1 MLVALAGLPG
11 TGKTTLAGYLAARLP
26 AVVLDKDRL
35 RACLFPP
42 GEVAYSAEQDDFVM
56 DVAYRVA
63 DQLFRSHRDR
73 HVLID
78 GRTFSRAYQV
88 ADLFGWAERIGVPVR
103 VIECVCADAVAEGR
117 LRRDTDRPGHP
128 AANRTVDLY
137 RSLKAQ
143 AEPLRVPRLVID
155 TGVGDPV
162 DCVGRA
168 LSYIR
173 GIG

>member
-1 MLVALAGLPG
+1 MLIALAGLPG
-11 TGKTTLAGYLAARLP
+11 TGKTAVAGHLAARLP
-26 AVVLDKDRL
+26 GIVLDKDRL

-42 GEVAYSAEQDDFVM
+42 SEIAYSADQDDFVM

-63 DQLFRSHRDR
+63 DQLFRGNRDR
-73 HVLID
+73 YVLID
-78 GRTFSRAYQV
+78 GRTFTKEHQV
-88 ADLFGWAERIGVPVR
+88 ADLFRWAGRIAVPVK
-103 VIECVCADAVAEGR
+103 VVECVCADAVAEGR

-168 LSYIR
+168 LPYIR